1 MKVKRLLFTLGLL
14 VALGSVGVLNAA
26 DKSLVYEGT
35 FKGGTWAIYDDGE
48 LRITKKGE
56 GAIPDYEGSQAPWR
70 AYSEEVSWINLTG
83 DKITRI
89 GKDAF
94 FRMDADSI
102 VKDGNLNYLNV
113 NSVGRDAFRNF
124 YTPYLHL
131 NGNGSTLPRYSL
143 NCVPYVFLND
153 FETVN
158 EYAMTGA
165 HMVVLTSTEMLK
177 AGALASV
184 NLWHTDGTPSV
195 FCTSIN
201 TPPNWKRLYEED
213 NVTLGQ
219 VLAAIIYPLWAF
231 GSIATFGIGEIA
243 TQATDSKGRG
253 MFGTLREMTHPEREY
268 EYPFGDKPE
277 SGGEIIVV
285 VPSGSLETYKNAYKD
300 EHPETVGSDGT
311 PYMCAYY
318 TGEHSKKGKTAPCGR
333 FVVGGL
339 IKYGHCDMYGWWY
352 VEGDNNETIHVGF
365 NQAPAEFPYASQG
378 LAVRFPWEKYQ
389 QNIKTCYI
397 HGATKF
403 TQKLSDVIGP
413 NVQYVFIDEQL
424 QEISSSTFQNCSK
437 LEAIYKMPG
446 RGIENGIHLKA
457 PAQAFKG
464 CTNLTTVSDI
474 IFDEI
479 GKGSFEGCTRLY
491 GVNLSSKIMGMS
503 YHEAGVIPEN
513 AFKGCSRFYDIDL
526 KQVSEIGTSAFEGT
540 SIKDVNLSR
549 CSKLGNS
556 AFKDCKELKRVDF
569 GNYTKEMG
577 QYAFKGCTALKD
589 IFMGNTGAYGYNHI
603 VAPADATTYQDIT
616 LSDITLHMDPGY
628 YKPYGEDAIYGK
640 MKADKSTWLPA
651 SGSLNYGCVSWELS
665 GGTLTFTP
673 IGYMGNYGTYSK
685 DFYIPDYEK
694 PSDQP
699 WYHYREYIESIV
711 LKSAVD
717 SKGNTYGIRKIG
729 KNAFAYPNT
738 GESQITDIHIPRA
751 CTEIREAAFRNND
764 KLVSIY
770 IDDVEQIGS
779 FAFENCEVLHRID
792 LGGSFK
798 KGGDYI
804 FRNCPKLNTIE
815 LSADQ
820 PAEVTKYTFA
830 EIGNEQSG
838 NAPRRSPAKEKA
850 TDGQQNVTLKVS
862 AGALNNY
869 LVDQYWNKFNFD
881 IYDVTHGQLKSAGKY
896 GEGMWILYE
905 DSTMVISAN
914 RDLTYQEASE
924 VQKNTNF
931 SEAVVTG
938 TKVIIFQGK
947 LESVGKGFS
956 GMFKAWSHTSGFCN
970 LERVSLPETV
980 KRIYPSTF
988 DGCRKLSEINITSVD
1003 TIDAFAFS
1011 NCGLTA
1017 VSLAT
1022 AKSVGASA
1030 FSYCQNLSSVSL
1042 GDDTQLGNNV
1052 FTGCTA
1058 LQAVDLGKGKLGS
1071 GMFVNCKNLSWASYS
1086 GSELPAAT
1094 FSGCQNLSVLN
1105 LGTQLRKIGES
1116 AFTGCKMD
1124 TIYISTPNPSEMITK
1139 EEIIDWAY
1147 VDDDYNSYTHTIY
1160 DPFGYVTTDTR
1171 TGELRRK
1178 SVVDRTKIHLVVP
1191 ETYASIYRKADFWK
1205 DMIIN
1210 GKETELE
1217 FPITFDLGKKGS
1229 GIIDDKGNLK
1239 TVVYGEMSDKA
1250 DDALAGWDNYISDKI
1265 EFDYNTRSVAQNAFS
1280 WMSPQQ
1286 RKAAVAARVRR
1297 VSAGQNEEQQIEE
1310 ALETPMTIT
1319 FGTLMKTIEKGA
1331 FYNDLLDAT
1340 TVFNC
1345 YAPKPITIKSG
1356 AFNWEVLNA
1365 GGKKPKLHIVNDPEV
1380 IEAWNTETY
1389 ASVWKE
1395 HFDIVADL
1403 SAQKAPSQY
1412 TVTFVDGASNSDV
1425 PVVISEQVVD
1435 LGKSAVAP
1443 EAPEHIGYVFSGWDG
1458 DYTDVTEDR
1467 TIIANYTYTTHDVFF
1482 WVGQNVWEKQTV
1494 EHGGAALEP
1503 AKTPEMPGYVFD
1515 HWGWWSE
1522 KHDNVFKD
1530 FNVQAIWKQLVKATG
1545 ITLDPDI
1552 KTINTNTAELQ
1563 AGITFQITPNIV
1575 PVAAGDQQLI
1585 WSSNNTDVATVD
1597 QNGNVTITMA
1607 TDVYNDVAIIKAVTT
1622 DGSELYAESVVD
1634 VTNEDN
1640 VMVPVYATSVRILGS
1655 KEITIYRGQT
1665 SDDPTK
1671 VRVVV
1676 EPSDYNQG
1684 IFAFLWN
1691 ADMQDF
1697 EPGGNPDVINI
1708 ADATDD
1714 EGNPLKGTFDIYAPF
1729 YDPTLYPDWK
1739 PYDVNVFFRV
1749 QTGSDPENIKHDTLK
1764 VHVVQDIIFTENNAQ
1779 NIPITYRVIDNDT
1792 KTCET
1797 YSSQDPETS
1806 AWTPFMPYE
1815 VSGDNGY
1822 VSIPTKAREYNVV
1835 RVNGECASENIT
1847 TMEFDN
1853 GIQHIAGAPAVPMIK
1868 KVILPKSYKRLDNSI
1883 FANNDKLKDVYIYAK
1898 TAPKEPFAKSY
1909 GVGYTNA
1916 FDQIGEGH
1924 ATLHVVKGC
1933 KAEYNVKPWTDWFE
1947 TITDDLSA
1955 THVVTFVDF
1964 DGSQI
1969 DKQDVAYREAAV
1981 APEVPFHD
1989 GRTFKAWDKAF
2000 DCITGDLTVTA
2011 LYDVAKY
2018 TVTFVDWNGSKLQ
2031 ETQVEFGESVSAP
2044 ADPSRNGYVFK
2055 GWDKKSDFI
2064 TESITINAVY
2074 AKLYTVSF
2082 IDWNDVELSTES
2094 VEEGQSAHEPNVP
2107 IRAGYRF
2114 TGWDVDFYNVQSD
2127 LIVRAQ
2133 YVQEA
2138 QGVEYVKQDA
2148 PAPAVRK
2155 VLINGQLY
2163 IFRGDMIFNVS
2174 GMRVK

>member
-1 MKVKRLLFTLGLL
+1 MKVRRLLFTLGLL
-14 VALGSVGVLNAA
+14 VALGSVGVLNAK
-26 DKSLVYEGT
+26 DVVHDGT

-48 LRITKKGE
+48 LRIARTSD
-56 GAIPDYEGSQAPWR
+56 GAIPDYEDSSAPWA
-70 AYSEEVSWINLTG
+70 AYSEEIKWINLDESKG
-83 DKITRI
+83 KITRI
-89 GKDAF
+89 GKWAF
-94 FRMDADSI
+94 RDMEVDSI
-102 VKDGNLNYLNV
+102 KQGNRPANHLELESLGKKAFNSFNVREGLYISGNKEMSRHTAISATPFLSFKDM
-113 NSVGRDAFRNF
+113 
-124 YTPYLHL
+124 
-131 NGNGSTLPRYSL
+131 
-143 NCVPYVFLND
+143 
-153 FETVN
+153 ETVW
-158 EYAMTGA
+158 EYGLSGSHAMIDLGPDIK
-165 HMVVLTSTEMLK
+165 MLK
-177 AGALASV
+177 AGSLKC
-184 NLWHTDGTPSV
+184 NELWHVDGTPSI
-195 FCTSIN
+195 FMQAT
-201 TPPNWKRLYEED
+201 TPPEWQRIVNQGESHAGEWIAYIGMNILTGGITYWISADRAGASKDAVDANSGY
-213 NVTLGQ
+213 T
-219 VLAAIIYPLWAF
+219 WAWAY
-231 GSIATFGIGEIA
+231 GSGANFFITES
-243 TQATDSKGRG
+243 D
-253 MFGTLREMTHPEREY
+253 Y
-268 EYPFGDKPE
+268 EYPFGDKPKNYD
-277 SGGEIIVV
+277 GEVIVV
-285 VPSGSLETYKNAYKD
+285 VPPSLLSKYQSFYQK
-300 EHPETVGSDGT
+300 EHPETHWGYLTS
-311 PYMCAYY
+311 YY
-318 TGEHSKKGKTAPCGR
+318 TGEHSKKTYNNTASCGR
-333 FVVGGL
+333 FVAGEPLYDSNG
-339 IKYGHCDMYGWWY
+339 DFQGWWY
-352 VEGDNNETIHVGF
+352 ADYKNEKKVIHIGFLTSVPSYRENVAPWIEEIKDADILYIHNARSIDDNAFKDGKNLGSVKDVYLDYSVNKIGDNAFLGCTKLEGVYDYSGTPTVKAGNSAFQGCSNLQSVYRITFSSIGESCFEDCPKIYGITV
-365 NQAPAEFPYASQG
+365 AS
-378 LAVRFPWEKYQ
+378 RF
-389 QNIKTCYI
+389 
-397 HGATKF
+397 
-403 TQKLSDVIGP
+403 SRVP
-413 NVQYVFIDEQL
+413 NRAFY
-424 QEISSSTFQNCSK
+424 NCSK
-437 LEAIYKMPG
+437 F
-446 RGIENGIHLKA
+446 NDV
-457 PAQAFKG
+457 
-464 CTNLTTVSDI
+464 NLTYVDS
-474 IFDEI
+474 
-479 GKGSFEGCTRLY
+479 
-491 GVNLSSKIMGMS
+491 
-503 YHEAGVIPEN
+503 
-513 AFKGCSRFYDIDL
+513 
-526 KQVSEIGTSAFEGT
+526 IGTSAFEGSGVKRIAMPYVRGIGDRAFRNCKSLEEVNFCNTT
-540 SIKDVNLSR
+540 SNHINT
-549 CSKLGNS
+549 GHNM
-556 AFKDCKELKRVDF
+556 FE
-569 GNYTKEMG
+569 
-577 QYAFKGCTALKD
+577 GCTALRNIYVPDVKRLAVYTHTDAFKD
-589 IFMGNTGAYGYNHI
+589 LSM
-603 VAPADATTYQDIT
+603 QDII
-616 LSDITLHMDPGY
+616 LHIDPEIYYLGYSSDYNFGQFTPDF
-628 YKPYGEDAIYGK
+628 EF
-640 MKADKSTWLPA
+640 TWKQA
-651 SGSLNYGCVSWELS
+651 QGTIRYGCVHWQVSET
-665 GGTLTFTP
+665 GVLTIDP
-673 IGYMGNYGTYSK
+673 VGYMGNYGLYSK
-685 DFYIPDYEK
+685 DFYIPDYESGDK
-694 PSDQP
+694 TP
-699 WYHYREYIESIV
+699 WAPYRKYITKIV
-711 LKSAVD
+711 IGSVAD
-717 SKGNTYGIRKIG
+717 SKGKYYSIYRIG
-729 KNAFAYPNT
+729 ANAFAFPN
-738 GESQITDIHIPRA
+738 SQVTDVHIPRG
-751 CTEIREAAFRNND
+751 CTYIGEKAFFNNSN
-764 KLVSIY
+764 LVSIH
-770 IDDVEQIGS
+770 IEDVEEIGS
-779 FAFENCEVLHRID
+779 YAFAHCTSMPKIS
-792 LGGSFK
+792 LGDNLQK
-798 KGGDYI
+798 AGDYI
-804 FRNCPKLNTIE
+804 FQDCPNLERVNISSIK
-815 LSADQ
+815 

-830 EIGNEQSG
+830 QIGNEQNSG
-838 NAPRRSPAKEKA
+838 APRRSPAAVAA
-850 TDGQQNVTLKVS
+850 TDGQQNVTLSVPG
-862 AGALNNY
+862 GALNNY
-869 LVDQYWNKFNFD
+869 LTADYWNQFNFD
-881 IYDVTHGQLKSAGKY
+881 VSDLEHGKLKFAGKY
-896 GEGMWILYE
+896 GEGMWILWE
-905 DSTMVISAN
+905 DSTMTICAN

-938 TKVIIFQGK
+938 TKVLIFQGK

-956 GMFKAWSHTSGFCN
+956 GMFKAWSATSGFCN

-988 DGCRKLSEINITSVD
+988 EGCRKLSEINITQVD
-1003 TIDAFAFS
+1003 TIDAYAFS
-1011 NCGLTA
+1011 NCGLMV

-1022 AKSVGASA
+1022 AKSVGAFA

-1042 GDDTQLGNNV
+1042 GDDTQLGNNI

-1058 LQAVDLGKGKLGS
+1058 LQAVDLGKGILGS
-1071 GMFVNCKNLSWASYS
+1071 GMFVDCQNLSWASYS

-1094 FSGCQNLSVLN
+1094 FSGCKNLSVLN

-1178 SVVDRTKIHLVVP
+1178 SVVDRTKIHVIVP

-1205 DMIIN
+1205 EMIIN
-1210 GKETELE
+1210 DQTRDDLE
-1217 FPITFDLGKKGS
+1217 FPITFALGKKGS
-1229 GIIDDKGNLK
+1229 GVIDVKGNLK
-1239 TVVYGEMSDKA
+1239 AVVYGDMSDKA
-1250 DDALAGWDNYISDKI
+1250 SNALVSWDNYISDKI
-1265 EFDYNTRSVAQNAFS
+1265 EFDYSTRSVSKDAFS
-1280 WMSPQQ
+1280 WMTHAKRQ
-1286 RKAAVAARVRR
+1286 AAVAARIRR
-1297 VSAGQNEEQQIEE
+1297 SAAGMEADQQIEE
-1310 ALETPMTIT
+1310 ALATPMTIT
-1319 FGTLMKTIEKGA
+1319 FGTLMQAIEKGA
-1331 FYNDLLDAT
+1331 FYNELLDAT

-1365 GGKKPKLHIVNDPEV
+1365 NGKKPKLHIVNDPEV
-1380 IEAWNTETY
+1380 IEAWNKETY

-1395 HFDIVADL
+1395 HFEIVADL
-1403 SAQKAPSQY
+1403 SAQKAPMQY
-1412 TVTFVDGASNSDV
+1412 TITFVDGLSQGDV

-1443 EAPEHIGYVFSGWDG
+1443 EAPAHIGYVFSGWDG
-1458 DYTDVTEDR
+1458 DFTDVNEDR

-1503 AKTPEMPGYVFD
+1503 TKTPEMPGYVFD

-1530 FNVQAIWKQLVKATG
+1530 FNVQAIWKKLVKATG

-1563 AGITFQITPNIV
+1563 AGITFQITPTIV
-1575 PVAAGDQQLI
+1575 PAKAADQQLI

-1597 QNGNVTITMA
+1597 QKGLVTITMA
-1607 TDVYNDVAIIKAVTT
+1607 TNVYNDVAIIKAMTT
-1622 DGSELYAESVVD
+1622 DGSELYAECVVD

-1676 EPSDYNQG
+1676 EPSNYNQG

-1729 YDPTLYPDWK
+1729 YDPTLYPNWK
-1739 PYDVNVFFRV
+1739 PYDVNIFFRV

-1835 RVNGECASENIT
+1835 RVNGVCASENIT

-1916 FDQIGEGH
+1916 FDQIGGGH

-1955 THVVTFVDF
+1955 THVVTFLDY
-1964 DGSQI
+1964 DGTQI

-2127 LIVRAQ
+2127 LIVQAQ

-2163 IFRGDMIFNVS
+2163 IIRGDMIFNAQ
-2174 GMRVK
+2174 GARVK